1 MTMRATLFISL
12 VLGHAVMATGVGL
25 VQAAPPGAAAANP
38 AINRPYVNPDV
49 DYWRRVFESE
59 QREIYR
65 YRHDILAAL
74 NLRPGMGVAD
84 VGAGTGF
91 FSLMFARAVG
101 DGGRVYAV
109 DISPEFISAIEDR
122 AAAEGLGNV
131 TGVVNSQSSLPLA
144 PGSVDLVFISDT
156 YHHFEDPRAMLDGI
170 RAALVPGGEV
180 VVVDFRRVA
189 GQSGPWVMGHVRA
202 GAEVVIGE
210 LEAAGFQLEERLDFM
225 RSQYFLRFRKPPST
239 QTHGATRPGG

>member
-1 MTMRATLFISL
+1 MRPTLFIGL
-12 VLGHAVMATGVGL
+12 VLCNAMLAPGVGL
-25 VQAAPPGAAAANP
+25 AQAAPPVAATADP
-38 AINRPYVNPDV
+38 EINRPYVNPDV
-49 DYWRRVFESE
+49 EYWRRVFESE

-65 YRHDILAAL
+65 HRHDILAAL
-74 NLRPGMGVAD
+74 NLRPGMRVAD

-109 DISPEFISAIEDR
+109 DISPEFISAIQDR
-122 AAAEGLGNV
+122 AAAEGLGNL
-131 TGVVNSQSSLPLA
+131 TGVVNSQASVPLP
-144 PGSVDLVFISDT
+144 PDSVDLVFISDT

-180 VVVDFRRVA
+180 VVVDFRRVE

-202 GAEVVIGE
+202 GAEVVISE
-210 LEAAGFQLEERLDFM
+210 LEAEGFRFEERLDFM

-239 QTHGATRPGG
+239 QPHDATPPGG

>member
-1 MTMRATLFISL
+1 MRPTLLTGMVVWYALLAPSAGL
-12 VLGHAVMATGVGL
+12 AQAV
-25 VQAAPPGAAAANP
+25 PPGAVAANP
-38 AINRPYVNPDV
+38 EINRPYLNPDV

-74 NLRPGMGVAD
+74 NLRSGMRVAD

-91 FSLMFARAVG
+91 FSLMFARVVG

-131 TGVVNSQSSLPLA
+131 TGVVNSQASLPLA

-170 RAALVPGGEV
+170 RTALVPGGEV

-202 GAEVVIGE
+202 GAQVVIGE
-210 LEAAGFQLEERLDFM
+210 LEAAGFQFEERLDFM
-225 RSQYFLRFRKPPST
+225 RSQYFLRFRKPAST
-239 QTHGATRPGG
+239 QLHDAARTRG